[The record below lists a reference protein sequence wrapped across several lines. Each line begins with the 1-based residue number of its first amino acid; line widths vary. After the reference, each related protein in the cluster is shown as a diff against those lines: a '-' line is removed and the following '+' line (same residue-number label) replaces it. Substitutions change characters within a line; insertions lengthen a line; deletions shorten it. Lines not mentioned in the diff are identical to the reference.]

1 MNFDV
6 IVIGGGHAGCE
17 AAAAAARIGV
27 STCLITFSKN
37 NLGELSCN
45 PSIGGVGKGIIVR
58 EVDAMDGLMGKIID
72 QSGIHFKILN
82 SSKGP
87 AVWGPRAQADR
98 VLYKKAMQKEI
109 AGYVNL
115 SVLEAEVCDLIIENS
130 SICGVVLSDGTSIK
144 CASLVITTGTFLGG
158 VIHRGETMTPAGRIG
173 EKASVKLA
181 NTIRGTGLMVG
192 RLKTGTP
199 ARIRKDSIDW
209 ENLEEQ
215 IGDNPPVPFS
225 FMNDAVN
232 IPQIE
237 CRITY
242 TTEKTHEIIRNN
254 LKKSPMYSGQISSVG
269 PRYCPSIEDKVC
281 RFADKLRH
289 QVFLEPEGLDSEL
302 VYPNGISTS
311 LPEEIQDAFIRSIP
325 GLENCVFD
333 KFGYAIEY
341 DFIDPRELRS
351 TLETKK
357 ISGLFL
363 AGQINGTTGY
373 EEAAGQGLVAGANA
387 ALKLSGR
394 EIVLSR
400 ADSYIGVMINDLI
413 TNGTSEP
420 YRMMTSRAEFRIHLR
435 SDNADMRLTD
445 KAYAV
450 GLASE
455 DRIAK
460 FRDKKE
466 KIINLK
472 AKLDSKKF
480 SPHQLQEYGISI
492 SNDGVKRSVYQVMG
506 LPNICEKNLFK
517 LLPDELIAL
526 EANNQVAAFLK
537 AEAIYQVFAN
547 KIAQDA
553 EILQEEERM
562 RIPED
567 FDYVMMKGISN
578 ELKNKLKL
586 INPSTIAEAKQ
597 IQGMTPAALIAII
610 VYLRNKAGNKAS
622 HKQLMTAGK
631 NA

>member
-1 MNFDV
+1 MKFDV

-17 AAAAAARIGV
+17 AAAAAARIGAN
-27 STCLITFSKN
+27 TCLITFSKN

-98 VLYKKAMQKEI
+98 VLYKKAMQKELCD
-109 AGYVNL
+109 YENL
-115 SVLEAEVCDLIIENS
+115 SILEGEVCDLIIEDFTV
-130 SICGVVLSDGTSIK
+130 CGVTLSDGAFIK
-144 CASLVITTGTFLGG
+144 CASVVITTGTFLGG
-158 VIHRGETMTPAGRIG
+158 IIHRGETMTQAGRIG
-173 EKASVKLA
+173 ENASIKLA
-181 NTIRGTGLMVG
+181 DTIRGIGLRVG

-209 ENLEEQ
+209 ANLEEQ
-215 IGDNPPVPFS
+215 LGDKPPVPFS
-225 FMNDAVN
+225 FMNDAIH

-254 LKKSPMYSGQISSVG
+254 LRKSPMYSGQISSAG

-281 RFADKLRH
+281 RFADKTRH
-289 QVFLEPEGLDSEL
+289 QVFLEPEGLESEL

-311 LPEEIQDAFIRSIP
+311 LPEDVQDAFIRSIP
-325 GLENCVFD
+325 GLEKCVFD

-341 DFIDPRELRS
+341 DFVDPRELKS

-373 EEAAGQGLVAGANA
+373 EEAAGQGLIAGANA
-387 ALKLSGR
+387 ALKLSKN

-435 SDNADMRLTD
+435 SDNADIRLTD
-445 KAYAV
+445 KAHKV
-450 GLASE
+450 GLVSNE
-455 DRIAK
+455 RIEK
-460 FRDKKE
+460 FRDKHE
-466 KIINLK
+466 KIKTLK
-472 AKLDSKKF
+472 AKLESKKF
-480 SPHQLQEYGISI
+480 SPHQLQKYGINI
-492 SNDGVKRSVYQVMG
+492 SNDGVKRSAYQVMG
-506 LPNICEKNLFK
+506 LPNICGDSLSMLFPEEFANSEKL
-517 LLPDELIAL
+517 D
-526 EANNQVAAFLK
+526 QVTSFLK
-537 AEAIYQVFAN
+537 AEAMYQVFEH
-547 KIAQDA
+547 KISQDA
-553 EILQEEERM
+553 KLLQEEECM
-562 RIPED
+562 KIPKGL
-567 FDYVMMKGISN
+567 DYIMVSGISN
-578 ELKNKLKL
+578 EIKTKLKL
-586 INPSTIAEAKQ
+586 IQPSTIAEAKQ

-610 VYLRNKAGNKAS
+610 VYLRNRVDNKTS
-622 HKQLMTAGK
+622 SKI
-631 NA
+631 